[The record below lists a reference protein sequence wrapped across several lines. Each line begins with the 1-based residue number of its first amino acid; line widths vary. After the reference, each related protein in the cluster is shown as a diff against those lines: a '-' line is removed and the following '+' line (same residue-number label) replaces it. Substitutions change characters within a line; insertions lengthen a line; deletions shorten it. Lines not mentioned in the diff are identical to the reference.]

1 MLTEKQ
7 KVERQN
13 SLGSSDAPIVCGA
26 SSYCSPLELY
36 YKLHG
41 ELPRYS
47 DEESQAQRIGSKIE
61 PLIAELAA
69 EELGV
74 KIRRAPT
81 KRHPHHAFMVANLDF
96 EIVNHPRG
104 PGIFEIKNRIGAKP
118 YDELPDDI
126 QIQTAHQ
133 LAVTRREWGKV
144 AVLFGFGVLKTYEVE
159 RDTELEEYLIDIEA
173 QFLLRVEQ
181 HDPPTEA
188 WTPKTVDL
196 LKRLYPRDSGQEIVL
211 ADNHAINAAGFLQ
224 AKQEIEAAEEKKALY
239 EGLLKQAIGAASLAK
254 TPGYQMSWKS
264 TKGGKRF
271 DEDLFAQEHP
281 ELYERYMV
289 TKPGYR
295 VFRVKAS
302 KEVAG

>member
-1 MLTEKQ
+1 MLTEQQ
-7 KVERQN
+7 KAEREKA
-13 SLGSSDAPIVCGA
+13 LGSSDAPVVCGV
-26 SSYCSPLELY
+26 SPYVSPLELY

-47 DEESQAQRIGSKIE
+47 DEESQAQRIGAKLE

-69 EELGV
+69 DELGI

-81 KRHPHHAFMVANLDF
+81 KRHPHHPFMVANLDF
-96 EIVNHPRG
+96 EIVNNPKG

-159 RDTELEEYLIDIEA
+159 RDKELEEYLIEIEA
-173 QFLLRVEQ
+173 KFLLRVEQ
-181 HDPPTEA
+181 HDPPTEE
-188 WTPKTVDL
+188 WTPKTIDM
-196 LKRLYPRDSGQEIVL
+196 LKRLYPRDSGQEVVL
-211 ADNHAINAAGFLQ
+211 AEDHAINAAGFLQ

-239 EGLLKQAIGAASLAK
+239 EGLLKHAIGAASLAK
-254 TPGYQMSWKS
+254 LPGYHLSWKS
-264 TKGGKRF
+264 TKEGKKF
-271 DEDLFAQEHP
+271 DEETFAKENP
-281 ELYERYMV
+281 ELYEKYMV
-289 TKPGYR
+289 RKPGYR

-302 KEVAG
+302 KEVTA